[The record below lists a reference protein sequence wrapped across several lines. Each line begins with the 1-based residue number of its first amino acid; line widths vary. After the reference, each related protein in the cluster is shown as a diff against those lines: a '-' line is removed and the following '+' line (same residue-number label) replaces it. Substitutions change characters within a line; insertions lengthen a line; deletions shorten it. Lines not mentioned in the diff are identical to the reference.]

1 MSENGS
7 SSKKKE
13 TKEEKNLK
21 PPLDKIIIDT
31 LPPRSGTCVFHNVF
45 YTVGRIDRR
54 LIIPLF

>member
-7 SSKKKE
+7 SSKEKK

-45 YTVGRIDRR
+45 YTVGRIVWR
-54 LIIPLF
+54 LIISLF